1 MNEAELKRDK
11 VQFGFWSYLMTD
23 CMLFASLFATYILL
37 RNSTNGGPGG
47 DELFSMGFV
56 LIETIILLTSSY
68 LCGIASL
75 ALCHGK
81 RKEFMVTFL
90 ATILLGITFLAL
102 ELYEFGQLIAEG
114 HGPSA
119 SAFLSAF
126 FTLVGTHGAHITIG
140 ILWALVLGWALYRQG
155 VNEDLKRKFTIF
167 SIYWHFLDVVWIFIF
182 TIVYALGVAS

>member
-68 LCGIASL
+68 LCGIAGL
-75 ALCHGK
+75 ALRHGK
-81 RKEFMVTFL
+81 RKEFIVTFVT
-90 ATILLGITFLAL
+90 TILLGITFLAL
-102 ELYEFGQLIAEG
+102 EMYEFGQLIAEG
-114 HGPSA
+114 HGPDA

-126 FTLVGTHGAHITIG
+126 FTLVGTHGVHITIG

-155 VNEDLKRKFTIF
+155 VNEDLKRKFSIF

-182 TIVYALGVAS
+182 TVVYALGVAS

>member
-1 MNEAELKRDK
+1 MNEVELKRDK

-68 LCGIASL
+68 LCGIAGL
-75 ALCHGK
+75 ALRHGK
-81 RKEFMVTFL
+81 RKEFIVTFVT
-90 ATILLGITFLAL
+90 TILLGITFLAL
-102 ELYEFGQLIAEG
+102 EMYEFGQLIAEG
-114 HGPSA
+114 HGPDA

-155 VNEDLKRKFTIF
+155 VNEDLKRKFSIF

-182 TIVYALGVAS
+182 TVVYALGVAS